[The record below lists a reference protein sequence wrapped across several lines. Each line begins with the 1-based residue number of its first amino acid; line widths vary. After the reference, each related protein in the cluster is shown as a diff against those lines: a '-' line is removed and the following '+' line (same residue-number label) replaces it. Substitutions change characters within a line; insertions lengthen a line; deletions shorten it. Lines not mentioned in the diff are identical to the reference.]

1 MYSIQTRIRSTDL
14 KVPNRRGSML
24 DITRLENHEDH
35 DEDSKDPSGRIRQLI
50 LRIAQLLVE
59 EKEAVTVEVKSGEQG
74 KTVVL
79 TVAPDDLSRIIGKH
93 GLTVRSLRTLLQAA
107 TRKYDRTYTLEVVTT
122 PTK

>member
-1 MYSIQTRIRSTDL
+1 
-14 KVPNRRGSML
+14 ML

-50 LRIAQLLVE
+50 LQIAQLLVE
-59 EKEAVTVEVKSGEQG
+59 EKQAVTVKVKSGEQG

-79 TVAPDDLSRIIGKH
+79 TVAPNDLSRIIGKH